1 KSFSQTIE
9 SAKKAAALKPEY
21 IIGMHYGMIP
31 KEYNEKFFTDYIEEA
46 EWERDLILKGL
57 RNGLT
62 DEEISDLHDK
72 IYWNETRALNQPYDA
87 YHLNTMIIIRRVRK
101 AVEEGRTDY

>member
-1 KSFSQTIE
+1 
-9 SAKKAAALKPEY
+9 
-21 IIGMHYGMIP
+21 MIP